1 MYMCARMK
9 RLLMLITLVLCG
21 LLSTES
27 LVAQYYSWG
36 VDPPTYRW
44 RQMNAKDYRV
54 IYPDTVQ
61 PIANRTMYYLD
72 AVQNDISY
80 GYRHPQMNI
89 PFVVHPANFRSNGM
103 VMWMPRRVEFLSTPE
118 IRGYSMPWTKQLVA
132 HEYRHAVQ
140 YNNLNRGIVKALS
153 YVLGQQSS
161 TIGLLFMPLWMMEG
175 DAVMSETEMSTFG
188 RGLQPSFTMA
198 YRAHESVAYEYKN
211 FDKWFCGSYKNY
223 IPSHY
228 NLGYLLSRHGY
239 QQYDTVMGDDVAE
252 LTSRRPWMVVS
263 NTWVLKKL
271 YGSSRPKLFF
281 DTFLTLEDHWRAL
294 ADVEETT
301 MPMPVAEP
309 ESYTTYS
316 FPQPLGDGR
325 VLFLKETL
333 DKPTAFVIVDEA
345 TGEEQRVVYTGYVST
360 RPAVDAHGRVWWT
373 EYRQSALFGEK
384 VASQLCY
391 MDIKS
396 GTTQRVKK
404 YRNVLYPTPTSGGGF
419 AWVEYTPDGRYTVVA
434 SGIAHI
440 ARRTELDYG
449 SEVHGLAWDD
459 KTEAL
464 YLIITDDN
472 GMHIARLDGE
482 GITPVTCAAYT
493 TLSDLAA
500 RGGRLYYGSIASG
513 RDELHTYDLISGEE
527 YRLSTSRYGSFQ
539 PVPLDS
545 CRVVATSYD
554 KRGYMPVTQSVANGV
569 KVEYAPHPPKI
580 LLPETRPWNVV
591 NLDTVC
597 FDSAAADSVL
607 AITPPKR
614 FRRFANA
621 FNIHSWAPASYD
633 PYALTEESHIAFNLG
648 ATVMTQN
655 LLSTLEGFATWGWN
669 RKDGSVFKGT
679 LRYKGLGLNMWISGT
694 YGGRQQIYKA
704 AVYNPVLGELEYPD
718 EPERGRYYSV
728 TAGATL
734 PILLPRG
741 YHTSQF
747 AVSASWNFSNGMV
760 ANVDKIMIQGGKVTN
775 IKTIGYSEGVHLLN
789 LGVSFQDNVRMA
801 HRDFLPPWG
810 IALAAN
816 YGINPATSTF
826 GHLVVFYGK
835 LYTPGFTPHH
845 SLSIAAAYQTS
856 VGGFQ
861 SDMVLS
867 SLSFKSSRLIPRGY
881 TSYDIENNNY
891 VATSLNYHMPVWYPD
906 GGIRGVIYFKRVRL
920 NLGGDYASF
929 ERMVV
934 NPVDGSLHK
943 QRKHIGSFGIDIGVD
958 FNPFVMPDAATISAT
973 FSLYRKMEL
982 IPFKDGKFYFSFGLG
997 LPF

>member
-36 VDPPTYRW
+36 VDSPTYRW

-316 FPQPLGDGR
+316 FPQPLGNGR

-360 RPAVDAHGRVWWT
+360 RPAVDTRGRVWWT

-396 GTTQRVKK
+396 GTTHKMKK
-404 YRNVLYPTPTSGGGF
+404 YLNVLYPTPTSGGGF
-419 AWVEYTPDGRYTVVA
+419 AWVEYTPDGRYTIVA

-482 GITPVTCAAYT
+482 GITPVTCTAYT

-580 LLPETRPWNVV
+580 LLPETHPWNVV
-591 NLDTVC
+591 NLDTVR

-835 LYTPGFTPHH
+835 LYTPGFAPHH

-982 IPFKDGKFYFSFGLG
+982 MPFKDGKFYFSFGLG

>member
-118 IRGYSMPWTKQLVA
+118 IKGYSMPWTKQLVA

-198 YRAHESVAYEYKN
+198 YRAHESVAYEYKH
-211 FDKWFCGSYKNY
+211 FDKWFCGSYKDY
-223 IPSHY
+223 IPNHY

-239 QQYDTVMGDDVAE
+239 QQYDTVMGDDVVE

-294 ADVEETT
+294 ADVEQTT
-301 MPMPVAEP
+301 TPISVAEP
-309 ESYTTYS
+309 TSYTTYS
-316 FPQPLGDGR
+316 FPQPLGNGR

-345 TGEEQRVVYTGYVST
+345 TGEEQRVAYTGYIST

-396 GTTQRVKK
+396 GTTHKMKK
-404 YRNVLYPTPTSGGGF
+404 YRNVLYPTPTSGSGF
-419 AWVEYTPDGRYTVVA
+419 AWVEYTPDGRYTIVA

-482 GITPVTCAAYT
+482 GITPVTRAAYT
-493 TLSDLAA
+493 TLSDLVAKD
-500 RGGRLYYGSIASG
+500 GRLYYGSIASG

-591 NLDTVC
+591 NLDTVR

-835 LYTPGFTPHH
+835 LYTPGFAPHH

>member
-36 VDPPTYRW
+36 VDSPTYRW

-316 FPQPLGDGR
+316 FPQPLGNGR

-360 RPAVDAHGRVWWT
+360 RPAVDTRGRVWWT

-396 GTTQRVKK
+396 GTTHKMKK
-404 YRNVLYPTPTSGGGF
+404 YLNVLYPTPTSGGGF
-419 AWVEYTPDGRYTVVA
+419 AWVEYTPDGRYTIVA

-482 GITPVTCAAYT
+482 GITPVTCTAYT

-591 NLDTVC
+591 NLDTVR

-835 LYTPGFTPHH
+835 LYTPGFAPHH

-982 IPFKDGKFYFSFGLG
+982 MPFKDGKFYFSFGLG